1 MIITELLAV
10 LALSAALGL
19 RIALPLL
26 VLGLMSG
33 SGLWSQVPILA
44 NLPPTLVMGG
54 LVSGALLELILSK
67 QRFSRPL
74 LHSTE
79 LLLSP
84 IVGLMAGLALVHPLG
99 IAGWLQGVIALI
111 GGLVALVIQLVQIG
125 WFYRPRQPPL
135 WGMFL
140 VDALCLLLTLSAFTV
155 PQVGGMLSLLLLWLV
170 IRTADGWR
178 GGLRGLGRSP

>member
-19 RIALPLL
+19 RVALPLL

-33 SGLWSQVPILA
+33 DRLWSQVPVLA
-44 NLPPTLVMGG
+44 NLPPSLVMGG

-84 IVGLMAGLALVHPLG
+84 ILGLMASIALVRPLG
-99 IAGWLQGVIALI
+99 IAGWLQGLIALI

-125 WFYRPRQPPL
+125 WFYRPQPPPL
-135 WGMFL
+135 WGIFL
-140 VDALCLLLTLSAFTV
+140 VDTLCLLLALSAFTV
-155 PQVGGMLSLLLLWLV
+155 PQVGGLLSLVLLWLV

>member
-1 MIITELLAV
+1 MTELLAV
-10 LALSAALGL
+10 LAMSAALGL
-19 RIALPLL
+19 RVALPLL

-33 SGLWSQVPILA
+33 DRLWSQVPILA
-44 NLPPTLVMGG
+44 SLPPTLVMGG
-54 LVSGALLELILSK
+54 LVSGTLLEFILYK
-67 QRFSRPL
+67 QGFSRPL

-84 IVGLMAGLALVHPLG
+84 IVGLMAGIALVRPLA

-125 WFYRPRQPPL
+125 WFYRPQRPPL

-140 VDALCLLLTLSAFTV
+140 VDALCLLLALSAFTV
-155 PQVGGMLSLLLLWLV
+155 PRVGGLLSLVLLWLV
-170 IRTADGWR
+170 IRTAEGWR
-178 GGLRGLGRSP
+178 GGLRSLGRSP